1 MMNTTHGA
9 IGVAM
14 ASVTVLVLPEFAVVA
29 AVAALLGSVF
39 PDLDLL
45 VGTHRKTL
53 HFPIVGWVLAL
64 PATVWAALAP
74 SLVSVG
80 AAFFALG
87 ATVHA
92 VTDAVGAGH
101 ELRPWERTSQ
111 QAVYAH
117 ALGRWITPRRWVRYD
132 GAPEDLALMGVVT
145 LPVLALYDGVV
156 RNVMLAALGV
166 SVIYTAIRKR
176 MPELTPDWI
185 KDSE

>member
-14 ASVTVLVLPEFAVVA
+14 ASVTALLAPEFAAVA
-29 AVAALLGSVF
+29 AIGALLGSVS
-39 PDLDLL
+39 PDLDLF

-53 HFPIVGWVLAL
+53 HFPILGWFLAL
-64 PATVWAALAP
+64 PATVWAVLSP
-74 SLVSVG
+74 SVASVG

-92 VTDAVGAGH
+92 VTDAAGAGH

-117 ALGRWITPRRWVRYD
+117 PLRRWIAPRRWIRYD

-145 LPVLALYDGVV
+145 LPVLVLYDGLV
-156 RNVMLAALGV
+156 RNLMLAALGV
-166 SVIYTAIRKR
+166 SVGYAAIRKR
-176 MPELTPDWI
+176 MPDLTPDWM

>member
-14 ASVTVLVLPEFAVVA
+14 ASVTALLLPEFAVVA

-39 PDLDLL
+39 PDLDLF
-45 VGTHRKTL
+45 VGIHRRTL
-53 HFPIVGWVLAL
+53 HFPILGWFVAL
-64 PATVWAALAP
+64 PTTVWAAISP
-74 SLVSVG
+74 SAASVG
-80 AAFFALG
+80 AAFFTLG

-92 VTDAVGAGH
+92 VTDAAGAGH
-101 ELRPWERTSQ
+101 ELRPWTRTSQ

-117 ALGRWITPRRWVRYD
+117 PLGRWIAPRRWIRYD

-145 LPVLALYDGVV
+145 LPVLVLYDGFI
-156 RNVMLAALGV
+156 RNVMLLALGV
-166 SVIYTAIRKR
+166 SIVYTVIRKR
-176 MPELTPDWI
+176 MPDLTPDWM